1 MAYPDKSVRKVMSIN
16 KIKILRNRFFYLWM
30 MITAIII
37 FITVSFM
44 VNHWVFPIQK
54 EILLKAEK
62 EKLQE
67 MSMMIINRL
76 DYYNQQV
83 LTGKSSLIKA
93 QNQARLEIE
102 FLNQKTNE
110 QNYFWIYNINSSLTT
125 NQLNIQK
132 FNQIIKSKGFGF
144 LNYNQN
150 TEDKTNF
157 ENQENYFVINFQPWE
172 WVIGR
177 GLDYQGFNTTLK
189 QENEKLI
196 KILGMILLVLVIP
209 IALMAWILKL
219 RDWSMIAEIKLQTN
233 ELKRLAMIAEHT
245 HSGILIMNKDG
256 EIEWLNK
263 SFTNIT
269 GYTLPE
275 VLGKKPADFL
285 NGENTDPNVILE
297 MRQGLKNR
305 KRVCVELCNYKKNG
319 DQVWLNIEVIPIL
332 DSKQEVIN
340 HIAIEQD
347 ITSRMSVEKEKSE
360 MRKKLIHS
368 DKLATIGELAAGV
381 GHEINNPLTIVQG
394 NLEMLGRE
402 YAKDDA
408 FNIRFEKI
416 NSAME
421 RIRGIV
427 KGLRSFARNDSEEQE
442 IMDVHEAINDTVSLV
457 ESIFE
462 KENIVIKK
470 NFGCNNSKVIINLGR
485 FQQVLMNLLT
495 NSKDALEGVGG
506 QIDIITKNI
515 NNQVC
520 IKIID
525 NGCGIKEE
533 DLGKIF
539 QAFHTTKDVGK
550 GTGLGLSIVSS
561 IIDSFEGSISVKSK
575 VNVGTEFEVLLPLA
589 DCVLEI
595 HKKQEKVKEKSTST
609 YRGKI
614 LVVDDEED
622 IREILKSYL
631 EDVGFVVDEA
641 ADGQIALEMVKEEKY
656 IMVFVD
662 LKMPNMRGDE
672 FINNVRNKLCD
683 NIPIIVVTGCQLN
696 EEKSK
701 TSDIV
706 NRLSS
711 GIIYKP
717 FNREEIYKMISNT
730 AAKIYTKAS

>member
-1 MAYPDKSVRKVMSIN
+1 MSIN
-16 KIKILRNRFFYLWM
+16 KIKILRSRFFYIWM
-30 MITAIII
+30 MIPVIII
-37 FITVSFM
+37 FMTVSLM
-44 VNHWVFPIQK
+44 VKYLIFPIQK

-83 LTGKSSLIKA
+83 SAGKISLIKA
-93 QNQARLEIE
+93 QNQAKSEIA
-102 FLNQKTNE
+102 FLNHGTNE
-110 QNYFWIYNINSSLTT
+110 RNYFWIHHMNSKLTT
-125 NQLNIQK
+125 NPMVAQK
-132 FNQIIKSKGFGF
+132 FNQIIESKGYGF
-144 LNYNQN
+144 LDYNK
-150 TEDKTNF
+150 KTGDQIYF
-157 ENQENYFVINFQPWE
+157 ENQKISFVISFQPWK

-177 GLDYQGFNTTLK
+177 DLDYQDFNATLEI
-189 QENEKLI
+189 ENKKLI
-196 KILGMILLVLVIP
+196 QILGIILLALVMP
-209 IALMAWILKL
+209 ITLMAWTLKL
-219 RDWSMIAEIKLQTN
+219 RDWSMISEIKLQTN
-233 ELKRLAMIAEHT
+233 ELKRLALIAEYT
-245 HSGILIMNKDG
+245 HSGILIMNKNG

-275 VLGKKPADFL
+275 VFRKKPADFL

-297 MRQGLKNR
+297 MRQGLENR
-305 KRVCVELCNYKKNG
+305 KRVCVDLCNYKKNG
-319 DQVWLNIEVIPIL
+319 EQVWLNIEVIPIL
-332 DSKQEVIN
+332 NSKQEVIN

-347 ITSRMSVEKEKSE
+347 ITAKMSIENEKSE

-394 NLEMLGRE
+394 NLEMLGRD
-402 YAKDDA
+402 YVKDEA
-408 FNIRFEKI
+408 FNLRFEKI
-416 NSAME
+416 NSAMD

-442 IMDVHEAINDTVSLV
+442 ILDVHEAINDTVNLV

-462 KENIVIKK
+462 KENIIIKK

-485 FQQVLMNLLT
+485 FQQVIMNLLT

-520 IKIID
+520 LKIVD
-525 NGCGIKEE
+525 NGCGIKEK

-561 IIDSFEGSISVKSK
+561 IIDSFDGSISVKSK
-575 VNVGTEFEVLLPLA
+575 INVGTEFEILLPLA
-589 DCVLEI
+589 DSVLEI
-595 HKKQEKVKEKSTST
+595 HKKQEKVKEKTTST
-609 YRGKI
+609 CYRGKI

-631 EDVGFVVDEA
+631 EDVGFIVDEA
-641 ADGQIALEMVKEEKY
+641 ADGQIAFDMVKEEKY

-672 FINNVRNKLCD
+672 FIDKVRNKLCD

-711 GIIYKP
+711 GIIFKP
-717 FNREEIYKMISNT
+717 FNREDIYKIISDT
-730 AAKIYTKAS
+730 AAKIYNKAS